1 MIADFVNHQLNFKD
15 MMLMIEE
22 TRKKDNEGFGKNIVK
37 AAQAVR
43 EKRESDRPKKD
54 FQTEHQIRVKHWKVA
69 KQEET
74 LMKRMHTEAKK

>member
-1 MIADFVNHQLNFKD
+1 
-15 MMLMIEE
+15 MIEE
-22 TRKKDNEGFGKNIVK
+22 SRKKDNEGFGKNIVK

-43 EKRESDRPKKD
+43 DKRESDRPKKD
-54 FQTEHQIRVKHWKVA
+54 FLIEHQNRVKHWQVS